1 METKSYW
8 IKAQDV
14 LNIINDEVDRSNEE
28 SISAEYAIY
37 IAGLLAF
44 EYALYKCYTGC

>member
-28 SISAEYAIY
+28 SISAEYAK
-37 IAGLLAF
+37 
-44 EYALYKCYTGC
+44 ALNDAYVALSDLIRFW

>member
-14 LNIINDEVDRSNEE
+14 LNIISDEVDRSNEE
-28 SISAEYAIY
+28 NISAEYAEALNNAY
-37 IAGLLAF
+37 LALSTLVKF
-44 EYALYKCYTGC
+44 W